1 MAIYS
6 PISVAYKLINISGK
20 ITCNVQPNAIVGM
33 SLTMNKYVLAMIF
46 VFNVIPSPFALI
58 TIVYLIIILML
69 WSPKVI
75 SRGNVDAK
83 MQVQQVKRQQNVLK
97 MALAISLGVCIMLDA
112 TQRPN
117 DIFYME

>member
-1 MAIYS
+1 M
-6 PISVAYKLINISGK
+6 
-20 ITCNVQPNAIVGM
+20 QPNAIVGM

-46 VFNVIPSPFALI
+46 VFNVIPFALI

-83 MQVQQVKRQQNVLK
+83 MQVQATGEETTKRPQD
-97 MALAISLGVCIMLDA
+97 GP
-112 TQRPN
+112 RH
-117 DIFYME
+117 

>member
-6 PISVAYKLINISGK
+6 PISVAYKLININGK

-46 VFNVIPSPFALI
+46 VFNVIPFALI

-75 SRGNVDAK
+75 FGRGNVDAK

-112 TQRPN
+112 TQRPY
-117 DIFYME
+117 DIFCME